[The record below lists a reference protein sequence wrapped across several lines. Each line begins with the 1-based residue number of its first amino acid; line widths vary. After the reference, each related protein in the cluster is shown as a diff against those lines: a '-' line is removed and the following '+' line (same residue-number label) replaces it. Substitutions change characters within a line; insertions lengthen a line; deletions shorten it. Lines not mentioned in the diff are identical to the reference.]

1 MQNSLGAASGQSPG
15 KVPEY
20 VCEKRGAPK
29 GAAEHYFEES
39 KPIFTKTQFALPT
52 LFPPPSAQEGG
63 QCWVGNEG
71 RRL

>member
-1 MQNSLGAASGQSPG
+1 MQNSLGEASGQSPG

-29 GAAEHYFEES
+29 GAAEHYFEEP
-39 KPIFTKTQFALPT
+39 KPILLKPSLLSP
-52 LFPPPSAQEGG
+52 LCFPLPSAQEGS
-63 QCWVGNEG
+63 QCWLGNEG